1 MAKGRKRKLRR
12 RQPNGQPARGAHG
25 PDRGTPEMQHMRKA
39 ITKDGQL
46 SPDYPLS
53 ILLGHGLITPL
64 QHDAGMKFAG
74 NYWALF
80 GKPFPRGQDLLG
92 GGGKG
97 LSAGDELTIRAEFE
111 AQVIALADLG
121 AGKVITD
128 LCVFLRFGWLLEAVI
143 AGQDRHRQHEKR
155 LQRIR
160 QALDALASLSVR
172 RPGHDER
179 ERAEMEVST

>member
-1 MAKGRKRKLRR
+1 
-12 RQPNGQPARGAHG
+12 
-25 PDRGTPEMQHMRKA
+25 MQDMRKK
-39 ITKDGQL
+39 ITKDPQL

-53 ILLGHGLITPL
+53 VLLGHGLISPV

-80 GKPFPRGQDLLG
+80 GKPFPRGQDLLR

-111 AQVIALADLG
+111 AQALALGDLG
-121 AGKVITD
+121 AGKVIMD
-128 LCVFLRFGWLLEAVI
+128 LCVFMRFGWLLEAVI
-143 AGQDRHRQHEKR
+143 AGADRKRQHELR

-160 QALDALASLSVR
+160 QALDALANLSVR
-172 RPGHDER
+172 RPGPQER
-179 ERAEMEVST
+179 ARAEMEAST